1 MSVISHVDS
10 VPVSVPKP
18 RRLLELFSG
27 TKSISKAVGHHYDE
41 VISIDILKKFKP
53 TICTNIMDWDYR
65 SLPPSHFDTIWS
77 SPPCTEYSKAKTRGE
92 RKIEEANKV
101 VFRTLE
107 IIRYF
112 NPAKWFLENPHTGKL
127 KEQRALMADL
137 PFVVMD
143 YCRFGYTYRKRTCFW
158 TNQKC
163 ESRLCLGPGKCQG
176 MVGNKH
182 RNSCG
187 NGTPDYTERAI
198 PLQTKYSIPGDLVL
212 LLFGF

>member
-10 VPVSVPKP
+10 DPVSVPKP

-53 TICTNIMDWDYR
+53 TICTNIMDWDYK
-65 SLPPSHFDTIWS
+65 SLPPGHFDTIWS

-92 RKIEEANKV
+92 RKIEEAN
-101 VFRTLE
+101 
-107 IIRYF
+107 
-112 NPAKWFLENPHTGKL
+112 NTGKL

-176 MVGNKH
+176 MIGNKH

-187 NGTPDYTERAI
+187 NGTSDYTERAI
-198 PLQTKYSIPGDLVL
+198 PLQTKYSIPADLVL